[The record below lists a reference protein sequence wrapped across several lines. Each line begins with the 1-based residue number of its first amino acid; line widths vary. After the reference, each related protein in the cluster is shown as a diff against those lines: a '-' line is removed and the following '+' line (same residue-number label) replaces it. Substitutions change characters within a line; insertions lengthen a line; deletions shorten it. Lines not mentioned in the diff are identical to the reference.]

1 VPAERIRVFV
11 ADDHALMRDG
21 IVAILKSAADI
32 AVVGTAAD
40 GRVAVKQILA
50 LAPDVA
56 IIDLAMPEIDGINAT
71 RQILAA
77 RPKTAVVILSMH
89 SSAQY
94 VFQALEAGARSYLL
108 KESAGREIAETVRIV
123 HLGRRHLGGRI
134 AEIVAEGISNRR
146 GESPIDSLS
155 KREREILKLVADGFS
170 SAEIGRRLALSPKT
184 VDTYRSRL
192 MQKLKVSDLAGLIK
206 FAILHGLTPLE

>member
-1 VPAERIRVFV
+1 MAPSRIRVFI
-11 ADDHALMRDG
+11 ADDHALVRDG
-21 IVAILKSAADI
+21 IVAILQAAADI
-32 AVVGTAAD
+32 EIVGTAAD
-40 GRVAVKQILA
+40 GRVALEQIVA
-50 LAPDVA
+50 LSPDVA
-56 IIDLAMPEIDGINAT
+56 ILDLSMPEIDGISLT

-89 SSAQY
+89 SSAQH

-108 KESAGREIAETVRIV
+108 KESAGREIAETVRAV

-134 AEIVAEGISNRR
+134 AEIVAEGISSRR
-146 GESPIDSLS
+146 STSPIESLS
-155 KREREILKLVADGFS
+155 NREREILKLVADGLS
-170 SAEIGRRLALSPKT
+170 SAEIGRRLKLSPKT

-192 MQKLKVSDLAGLIK
+192 MQKLQVTDLAGLIK

>member
-1 VPAERIRVFV
+1 MATSRIRVFI
-11 ADDHALMRDG
+11 ADDHALVRDG
-21 IVAILKSAADI
+21 IVAILQAAADI
-32 AVVGTAAD
+32 EIVGTAAD
-40 GRVAVKQILA
+40 GRVALEQIVA
-50 LAPDVA
+50 LSPDVA
-56 IIDLAMPEIDGINAT
+56 ILDLSMPEIDGISLT

-89 SSAQY
+89 SSAQH

-108 KESAGREIAETVRIV
+108 KESAGREIAETVRAV

-146 GESPIDSLS
+146 STSPIESLS
-155 KREREILKLVADGFS
+155 NREREILKLVADGLS
-170 SAEIGRRLALSPKT
+170 SAEIGRRLSLSPKT

-192 MQKLKVSDLAGLIK
+192 MQKLQISDLAGLIK

>member
-1 VPAERIRVFV
+1 MATSRIRVFI
-11 ADDHALMRDG
+11 ADDHALVRDG
-21 IVAILKSAADI
+21 IVAILQAAEDI
-32 AVVGTAAD
+32 EIVGTAAD
-40 GRVAVKQILA
+40 GRVALEQIVA
-50 LAPDVA
+50 LSPDVA
-56 IIDLAMPEIDGINAT
+56 ILDLSMPEIDGISLT

-89 SSAQY
+89 SSAQH

-108 KESAGREIAETVRIV
+108 KESAGREIAETVRAV

-146 GESPIDSLS
+146 STSPIESLS
-155 KREREILKLVADGFS
+155 NREREILKLVADGLS
-170 SAEIGRRLALSPKT
+170 SAEIGRRLSLSPKT

-192 MQKLKVSDLAGLIK
+192 MQKLQISDLAGLIK

>member
-1 VPAERIRVFV
+1 MATSRIRVFI
-11 ADDHALMRDG
+11 ADDHALVRDG
-21 IVAILKSAADI
+21 IVAILQAAPDI
-32 AVVGTAAD
+32 EVVGTAAD
-40 GRVAVKQILA
+40 GRVALEQIVA
-50 LAPDVA
+50 LGPDVA
-56 IIDLAMPEIDGINAT
+56 ILDLSMPELDGISLT

-77 RPKTAVVILSMH
+77 RPRTAVVILSMH
-89 SSAQY
+89 SSAQH

-108 KESAGREIAETVRIV
+108 KESAGREIAETVRAV

-146 GESPIDSLS
+146 STSPIESLS
-155 KREREILKLVADGFS
+155 NREREILKLVADGLS
-170 SAEIGRRLALSPKT
+170 SAEIGRRLNLSPKT

-192 MQKLKVSDLAGLIK
+192 MQKLQISDLAGLIK

>member
-1 VPAERIRVFV
+1 MPAERIKVFV
-11 ADDHALMRDG
+11 ADDHALVRDG
-21 IVAILKSAADI
+21 IVAILKSASDI
-32 AVVGTAAD
+32 EVIGTAAD
-40 GRVAVKQILA
+40 GRLAVEQILA

-56 IIDLAMPEIDGINAT
+56 IIDLAMPEVDGINAT

-77 RPKTAVVILSMH
+77 RPKTAVVIVSMH

-108 KESAGREIAETVRIV
+108 KESAGREIAETVRTV

-146 GESPIDSLS
+146 GESPIESLS
-155 KREREILKLVADGFS
+155 GREREILKFVADGFS

>member
-1 VPAERIRVFV
+1 MATSRIRVFI
-11 ADDHALMRDG
+11 ADDHALVRDG
-21 IVAILKSAADI
+21 IVAILQAAADI
-32 AVVGTAAD
+32 EIVGAAAD
-40 GRVAVKQILA
+40 GRIALEQIIA
-50 LAPDVA
+50 LSPDVA
-56 IIDLAMPEIDGINAT
+56 ILDLSMPEIDGISLT

-89 SSAQY
+89 SSAQH

-108 KESAGREIAETVRIV
+108 KESAGREIAETVRAV

-146 GESPIDSLS
+146 STSPIESLS
-155 KREREILKLVADGFS
+155 NREREILKLVADGLS
-170 SAEIGRRLALSPKT
+170 SAEIGRRLSLSPKT

-192 MQKLKVSDLAGLIK
+192 MQKLQISDLAGLIK

>member
-1 VPAERIRVFV
+1 MATSCIRVFI
-11 ADDHALMRDG
+11 ADDHALVRDG
-21 IVAILKSAADI
+21 IVAILQAAADI
-32 AVVGTAAD
+32 EIVGTAAD
-40 GRVAVKQILA
+40 GRVALEQIVA
-50 LAPDVA
+50 LGPDVA
-56 IIDLAMPEIDGINAT
+56 ILDLSMPEIDGISLT

-89 SSAQY
+89 SSAQH

-108 KESAGREIAETVRIV
+108 KESAGREIAETVRAV

-146 GESPIDSLS
+146 STSPIESLS
-155 KREREILKLVADGFS
+155 NREREILKLVADGLS
-170 SAEIGRRLALSPKT
+170 SAEIGRRLSLSPKT

-192 MQKLKVSDLAGLIK
+192 MQKLQISDLAGLIK

>member
-1 VPAERIRVFV
+1 MATSRIRVFI
-11 ADDHALMRDG
+11 ADDHALVRDG
-21 IVAILKSAADI
+21 IVAILQAAADI
-32 AVVGTAAD
+32 EIVGTAAD
-40 GRVAVKQILA
+40 GRLA
-50 LAPDVA
+50 LEQIVALSPDVA
-56 IIDLAMPEIDGINAT
+56 ILDLSMPEIDGISLT

-89 SSAQY
+89 SSAQH

-108 KESAGREIAETVRIV
+108 KESAGREIAETVRAV

-146 GESPIDSLS
+146 STSPIESLS
-155 KREREILKLVADGFS
+155 NREREILKLVADGLS
-170 SAEIGRRLALSPKT
+170 SAEIGRRLSLSPKT

-192 MQKLKVSDLAGLIK
+192 MQKLQISDLAGLIK
-206 FAILHGLTPLE
+206 FAILHGLTSLE

>member
-1 VPAERIRVFV
+1 MATSRIRVFI
-11 ADDHALMRDG
+11 ADDHALVRDG
-21 IVAILKSAADI
+21 IVAILQAAADI
-32 AVVGTAAD
+32 EIVGTAAD
-40 GRVAVKQILA
+40 GRLA
-50 LAPDVA
+50 LEQIVALSPDVA
-56 IIDLAMPEIDGINAT
+56 ILDLSMPEIDGISLT

-89 SSAQY
+89 SSAQH

-108 KESAGREIAETVRIV
+108 KESAGREIAETVRAV

-146 GESPIDSLS
+146 STSPIESLS
-155 KREREILKLVADGFS
+155 NREREILKLVADGLS
-170 SAEIGRRLALSPKT
+170 SAEIGRRLSLSPKT

-192 MQKLKVSDLAGLIK
+192 MQKLQISDLAGLIK

>member
-1 VPAERIRVFV
+1 MATSRIRVFI
-11 ADDHALMRDG
+11 ADDHALVRDG
-21 IVAILKSAADI
+21 IVAILHAAADI
-32 AVVGTAAD
+32 EIVGTAAD
-40 GRVAVKQILA
+40 GRIALEQINA
-50 LAPDVA
+50 LGPDVA
-56 IIDLAMPEIDGINAT
+56 ILDLSMPEIDGISLT

-89 SSAQY
+89 SSAQH

-108 KESAGREIAETVRIV
+108 KESAGREIAETVRAV

-146 GESPIDSLS
+146 STSPIESLS
-155 KREREILKLVADGFS
+155 NREREILKLVADGLS
-170 SAEIGRRLALSPKT
+170 SAEIGRRLSLSPKT

-192 MQKLKVSDLAGLIK
+192 MQKLQISDLAGLIK
-206 FAILHGLTPLE
+206 FAILHGLTPLQ